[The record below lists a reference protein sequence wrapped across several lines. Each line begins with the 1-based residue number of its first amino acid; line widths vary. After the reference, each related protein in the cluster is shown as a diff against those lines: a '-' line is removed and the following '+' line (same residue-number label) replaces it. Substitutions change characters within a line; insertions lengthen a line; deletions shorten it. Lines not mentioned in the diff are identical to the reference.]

1 MKQKIFKDKYSIFEI
16 EYKKNELKYKSVDEI
31 INALQVKIDA
41 HPVIAFIAIFDQ
53 YAHTSSLE
61 MGEVSDKIK
70 AAKNII
76 FCFGKELP
84 TPEVLAVRPRSIGV
98 CELEDSYVINYL
110 EAPNEAANDTME
122 NFIMSLKD

>member
-1 MKQKIFKDKYSIFEI
+1 MFKDKYSIFEI
-16 EYKKNELKYKSVDEI
+16 EFKKDELKFNSVDEI
-31 INALQVKIDA
+31 INALQIKIDA
-41 HPVIAFIAIFDQ
+41 HPIIAFIAIFDQ

-61 MGEVSDKIK
+61 MGEVNPAIK

-110 EAPNEAANDTME
+110 EAPNEAANETME
-122 NFIMSLKD
+122 NFIKSLKK

>member
-1 MKQKIFKDKYSIFEI
+1 MKQKLFKDKYYIFEI
-16 EYKKNELKYKSVDEI
+16 EFKKDELEFKSVDEI
-31 INALQVKIDA
+31 INALQIKIDA

-61 MGEVSDKIK
+61 MGEVSPEIK

-84 TPEVLAVRPRSIGV
+84 VPEVLAVRPRSIGV

-110 EAPNEAANDTME
+110 EAPNEAANETME
-122 NFIMSLKD
+122 KFIKSLKK

>member
-1 MKQKIFKDKYSIFEI
+1 MKQKMFKDKYSIFEI
-16 EYKKNELKYKSVDEI
+16 EFKKDELKFNSVDEI
-31 INALQVKIDA
+31 INALQIKIDA
-41 HPVIAFIAIFDQ
+41 HPIIAFIAIFDQ

-61 MGEVSDKIK
+61 MGEVNPAIK

-110 EAPNEAANDTME
+110 EAPNEAANETME
-122 NFIMSLKD
+122 NFIKSLKK

>member
-1 MKQKIFKDKYSIFEI
+1 MQQKIFKDKYHIFEI
-16 EYKKNELKYKSVDEI
+16 EYKKEELEFNSVDEI

-53 YAHTSSLE
+53 HAHTSSLE
-61 MGEVSDKIK
+61 MGEINPKIK
-70 AAKNII
+70 AAKNIV
-76 FCFGKELP
+76 FCFGKEIP

-122 NFIMSLKD
+122 KFILDLKK